1 MKELNLADFSGMRA
15 KDVVGLWYG
24 YKKVIS
30 VGLAGAAAKR
40 LGKVFL
46 KYGLRFEVLGD
57 NFDYRR
63 RSGTYV
69 LSKEARCVRQALAAY
84 SAQRYD
90 LIGALLGY
98 PKCCVRRHVGIITG
112 KGPMNDFVR
121 RSAAASKG
129 FLWQLNNVLDFDGRL
144 NGPGAAGLDLSG
156 LPHAS
161 LISHN
166 PCRYDCAP
174 SLKIAELNRALLRR
188 ETGEADAEGGPALLA
203 LPVLYADDFN
213 FAVLRG
219 TAAGGRAAYRGAAC
233 VLGLGD
239 LKEKI
244 EAGDLAE
251 VSGKTLKISLKGRV
265 ILEKTLPSRPLILP
279 FGPAAARSLP

>member
-24 YKKVIS
+24 YKKIIS
-30 VGLAGAAAKR
+30 VGLSGEASKR
-40 LGKVFL
+40 LEKVFAR
-46 KYGLRFEVLGD
+46 YGLRFEVTGED
-57 NFDYRR
+57 FDYRR
-63 RSGTYV
+63 RSGTYLV
-69 LSKEARCVRQALAAY
+69 AKEAGFIKQAAAAY
-84 SAQRYD
+84 AAQRYD

-98 PKCCVRRHVGIITG
+98 PKCCVKRHCAIITG

-121 RSAAASKG
+121 RSAAASKR

-144 NGPGAAGLDLSG
+144 NGARAAGLDLAG

-166 PCRYDCAP
+166 PCAYDCAP

-188 ETGEADAEGGPALLA
+188 ESGLADAEGGQAELA

-219 TAAGGRAAYRGAAC
+219 KAAGGRAAYRGAAC
-233 VLGLGD
+233 VLGLDG
-239 LKEKI
+239 LKAKI

-265 ILEKTLPSRPLILP
+265 IAERTFPARPLMLP
-279 FGPAAARSLP
+279 FGGQAA